1 MNAKRQTGFTLIEV
15 MIAMLIGII
24 GIVVM
29 MQTFAVSEGFKRT
42 ATSGTDAQVN
52 GSVALYM
59 LEREIRVAG
68 YGMNGY
74 LPAVGAAPN
83 NVYCSS
89 IRVWN
94 TATGTG
100 QDMRILPFEIN
111 PAGIP
116 AGDPSTDVI
125 VIGFGTSDSVVAG
138 VQANQPTSTL
148 DDFIMTSGKDG
159 FRQGDLVVAVQPGTL
174 ATDPASC
181 VLHEITSATNAV
193 NTCGAGPTTDLK
205 HGVTTY
211 KSANAACAFVTP
223 RFNSS
228 SGIKDAGGA
237 TVPAI
242 KLASGGQLFNLGN
255 PSLKAYAIRNGNLT
269 SCDMLASNCTN
280 VANYVVVVNDIV
292 SLRAV
297 YGRDTLPALPAPQDF
312 QVDVWDRA
320 PIPTLADASRVMA
333 VMIEVTARS
342 GLKEKPA
349 TGAACTTLADSTRP
363 DKVMDWIGGS
373 VVGAGIDV
381 NPSNLP
387 PGDWACYRY
396 KLYQTRV
403 PIRNMSWRP

>member
-100 QDMRILPFEIN
+100 KDMRILPFEIN

-116 AGDPSTDVI
+116 AGDASTDVI
-125 VIGFGTSDSVVAG
+125 VIGFGTSDAVVAG
-138 VQANQPTSTL
+138 VQTDQVGAVTTG
-148 DDFIMTSGKDG
+148 DFIANSGKDG
-159 FRQGDLVVAVQPGTL
+159 FRAGDLAVGVQPGTL
-174 ATDPASC
+174 VTDPASC
-181 VLHEITSATNAV
+181 VLHEITQVPWASGACGSASGGNLAH
-193 NTCGAGPTTDLK
+193 GTTS
-205 HGVTTY
+205 Y

-228 SGIKDAGGA
+228 AGIKDAGGA
-237 TVPAI
+237 TVPAL
-242 KLASGGQLFNLGN
+242 KLANGGQLFNLGN
-255 PSLKAYAIRNGNLT
+255 PSLKAYAIRGGNLT
-269 SCDMLASNCTN
+269 SCDLLTTDCAN
-280 VANYVVVVNDIV
+280 VANYTVVVNDIV

-297 YGRDTLPALPAPQDF
+297 YGRDTTAIQDF
-312 QVDVWDRA
+312 QVDVWDRT
-320 PIPTLADASRVMA
+320 PIPTLADAPRVMA
-333 VMIEVTARS
+333 VMLEVTARS
-342 GLKEKPA
+342 GLKEKPT
-349 TGAACTTLADSTRP
+349 TGVNCNTLADSTRP

-373 VVGAGIDV
+373 VAGAGINVD
-381 NPSNLP
+381 PSNLP
-387 PGDWACYRY
+387 AGEWACYRY

>member
-1 MNAKRQTGFTLIEV
+1 MHMNPTRQSGFTLIEV

-24 GIVVM
+24 GIIVM

-83 NVYCSS
+83 NMYCSS

-100 QDMRILPFEIN
+100 KDMRILPFEIN

-138 VQANQPTSTL
+138 VQADQPTPSTL
-148 DDFIMTSGKDG
+148 DDFVVNSGKDG
-159 FRQGDLVVAVQPGTL
+159 FRAGDLVVAVQPGTL

-181 VLHEITSATNAV
+181 VLHEMTSATNV
-193 NTCGAGPTTDLK
+193 SGTCGAGASAGLK
-205 HGVTTY
+205 HGTTTY

-228 SGIKDAGGA
+228 AGIKDAGGA
-237 TVPAI
+237 TVPPI
-242 KLASGGQLFNLGN
+242 RIASGGQLFNLGN
-255 PSLKAYAIRNGNLT
+255 PSLKVYAIRGGNLT
-269 SCDMLASNCTN
+269 WCDLLTTDCTN
-280 VANYVVVVNDIV
+280 VANYIVAVNDIV

-297 YGRDTLPALPAPQDF
+297 YGRDTTPVQDF
-312 QVDVWDRA
+312 QVDVWDRT

-333 VMIEVTARS
+333 VMLEVTARS
-342 GLKEKPA
+342 GLKEKPS
-349 TGAACTTLADSTRP
+349 TGTACNTLADSTRP

-373 VVGAGIDV
+373 VAGAGIDV

-387 PGDWACYRY
+387 AGEWACYRY

>member
-15 MIAMLIGII
+15 LIAMIIGII
-24 GIVVM
+24 GIIVM

-74 LPAVGAAPN
+74 LPAIGAAPN
-83 NVYCSS
+83 NTYCSS

-100 QDMRILPFEIN
+100 KDMRILPFEIN

-138 VQANQPTSTL
+138 AQTNQATSTL
-148 DDFIMTSGKDG
+148 DDFQVQSGKDG
-159 FRQGDLVVAVQPGTL
+159 FRQGDLVVGVQPGTL
-174 ATDPASC
+174 VTDPASC

-205 HGVTTY
+205 HGTTTY

-228 SGIKDAGGA
+228 SGIKDSGGA
-237 TVPAI
+237 TVPPI
-242 KLASGGQLFNLGN
+242 KLANGGQIFNLGN
-255 PSLKAYAIRNGNLT
+255 PSLKAYAIRGGNLT
-269 SCDMLASNCTN
+269 WCDLLTTDCTN
-280 VANYVVVVNDIV
+280 VANYIVAVNDIV

-297 YGRDTLPALPAPQDF
+297 YGRDTTAVQDL
-312 QVDVWDRA
+312 QVDVWDRT
-320 PIPTLADASRVMA
+320 PIPTLADAARVMA
-333 VMIEVTARS
+333 VMLEVTARS
-342 GLKEKPA
+342 GLKEKPSSGVNCDA
-349 TGAACTTLADSTRP
+349 LADSTRP

-373 VVGAGIDV
+373 VAGAGINVD
-381 NPSNLP
+381 PSNLP
-387 PGDWACYRY
+387 PGEWACYRY

>member
-1 MNAKRQTGFTLIEV
+1 MTSKRSLTSGFTLIEV
-15 MIAMLIGII
+15 LIAMVIGII

-52 GSVALYM
+52 GAVAMYM

-74 LPAVGAAPN
+74 LPAIGAAPN
-83 NVYCSS
+83 NTYCSS

-94 TATGTG
+94 SATGTG
-100 QDMRILPFEIN
+100 KDMRILPFEIN

-125 VIGFGTSDSVVAG
+125 VIGFGNSDSVVAG
-138 VQANQPTSTL
+138 VQADQAATTL
-148 DDFIMTSGKDG
+148 DDFVINSGRDG
-159 FRQGDLVVAVQPGTL
+159 FRQGDLVVGVQPGTL

-181 VLHEITSATNAV
+181 VLHEMTTASNVAG
-193 NTCGAGPTTDLK
+193 TCGQTASTNFK
-205 HGVTTY
+205 HGTTSY
-211 KSANAACAFVTP
+211 KNAYQLCNLVTP
-223 RFNSS
+223 RFNASA
-228 SGIKDAGGA
+228 GIKDSGGA
-237 TVPAI
+237 LVPPI

-255 PSLKAYAIRNGNLT
+255 PSLKAYAIRGGNLT
-269 SCDMLASNCTN
+269 WCDLLTSDCAN
-280 VANYVVVVNDIV
+280 VANYIVAVNDIV

-297 YGRDTLPALPAPQDF
+297 YGRDTTAVQDF
-312 QVDVWDRA
+312 QVDVWDRTA
-320 PIPTLADASRVMA
+320 IPTLADSARVMA
-333 VMIEVTARS
+333 VMLEIVARS
-342 GLKEKPA
+342 GLKEKPT
-349 TGAACTTLADSTRP
+349 TGAVCDALTDSTRP
-363 DKVMDWIGGS
+363 DKVQDWIGGS
-373 VVGAGIDV
+373 IAGAGIDV

-387 PGDWACYRY
+387 ANDWRCYRY